1 MFDRNCCQAR
11 QNNEFNAEFNADTMN
26 VDMDVNL
33 NQGGMMPAANMGGV
47 GPVMGGT
54 TQSPIIEP
62 MQERQVHRTI
72 MHEVPHVCPMRTKVI
87 NHHVFRHT
95 YQPSY
100 SCCEVNTCSTINCG
114 SCCNFR

>member
-1 MFDRNCCQAR
+1 MFDRSCHNR
-11 QNNEFNAEFNADTMN
+11 QNEFNTEFNADTMN
-26 VDMDVNL
+26 VDIDMDF
-33 NQGGMMPAANMGGV
+33 NQGGNMGFV
-47 GPVMGGT
+47 NNQMPGT
-54 TQSPIIEP
+54 IQSPIIEP
-62 MQERQVHRTI
+62 MQERQIHRTF
-72 MHEVPHVCPMRTKVI
+72 MHEVPHVCPMNTKII

>member
-1 MFDRNCCQAR
+1 MFDRNNCQSR
-11 QNNEFNAEFNADTMN
+11 QNEFNTNFTAENMN
-26 VDMDVNL
+26 VDVDFDI
-33 NQGGMMPAANMGGV
+33 NQNVGSPMMGGMNSFA
-47 GPVMGGT
+47 GT
-54 TQSPIIEP
+54 TQAPIVEP
-62 MQERQVHRTI
+62 MQERQIHRTI

-100 SCCEVNTCSTINCG
+100 SCCEENTCSTINCG

>member
-1 MFDRNCCQAR
+1 MFDRNCQSR
-11 QNNEFNAEFNADTMN
+11 QNQFNAEFNADTMN
-26 VDMDVNL
+26 VDVDVDF
-33 NQGGMMPAANMGGV
+33 NQGEMPMMGGI

-54 TQSPIIEP
+54 MQSPIIEP

-87 NHHVFRHT
+87 NHHIFRHT